1 MHETRTIS
9 IEVCLDPTD
18 WSDHL
23 ADETRRG
30 LAARP
35 PSIPPVW
42 FYDEHGSHLFDRIT
56 RVAEYYPTRAE
67 RSILTARADEIAAI
81 TGADTLIELGSG
93 TSEKTWLLIDALRS
107 AGTLRRIAPF
117 DVSEEMLWSSCRTM
131 AERLPGI
138 DVAAV
143 VGDFHRHL
151 GNIPAGGTR
160 LMAFLGSTIG
170 NLDPD
175 ERRRF
180 LGEVWAALRPA
191 GSTTGRG
198 DWFLLGTDLIKSRD
212 RLEAA
217 YDDTDGI
224 TAQFNLNCL
233 RVMNRE
239 LGADFDL
246 DAFHHEAHWNEE
258 RSLMEMRLVADS
270 AQLVSIEGLDNA
282 TVRLDAGEW
291 IRTEIST
298 KFTREGITA
307 ELQAAGLEV
316 HEQWTDPEGDF
327 LLTLARPEV

>member
-1 MHETRTIS
+1 MRPGPSRSRSAS
-9 IEVCLDPTD
+9 IPTD

-42 FYDEHGSHLFDRIT
+42 FYDEHGSQLFDRIT

-67 RSILTARADEIAAI
+67 RSILSARADDIATI

-138 DVAAV
+138 DVTAV

-175 ERRRF
+175 ERATLPRR
-180 LGEVWAALRPA
+180 GVGGTAP
-191 GSTTGRG
+191 GRVH
-198 DWFLLGTDLIKSRD
+198 
-212 RLEAA
+212 
-217 YDDTDGI
+217 DG
-224 TAQFNLNCL
+224 
-233 RVMNRE
+233 
-239 LGADFDL
+239 G
-246 DAFHHEAHWNEE
+246 
-258 RSLMEMRLVADS
+258 LVPPRAP
-270 AQLVSIEGLDNA
+270 
-282 TVRLDAGEW
+282 T
-291 IRTEIST
+291 
-298 KFTREGITA
+298 
-307 ELQAAGLEV
+307 
-316 HEQWTDPEGDF
+316 
-327 LLTLARPEV
+327 